1 MRKGNGKEF
10 FFCHFH
16 GVLKFD
22 ILLVALAWATVVWT
36 FRI

>member
-1 MRKGNGKEF
+1 MEKNF
-10 FFCHFH
+10 FFVIFT